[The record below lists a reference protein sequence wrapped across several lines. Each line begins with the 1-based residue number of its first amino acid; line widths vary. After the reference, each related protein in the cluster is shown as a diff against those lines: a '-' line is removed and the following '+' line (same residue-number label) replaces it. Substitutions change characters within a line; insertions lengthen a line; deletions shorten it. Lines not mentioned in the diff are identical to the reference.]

1 MKALVLFTVLAIA
14 TGPIFG
20 VEMVLTDEEQ
30 VKCADEGGCGM
41 VSLAWIKSKLAQE
54 FERGR
59 KACNSST

>member
-1 MKALVLFTVLAIA
+1 MKAAILFAVLAIA
-14 TGPIFG
+14 TSPILG

-30 VKCADEGGCGM
+30 VKCSDEGGCGM

-54 FERGR
+54 YERGR